1 MKKSQKM
8 CKRSN
13 NRRKK
18 RSKSRCKRSKSRS
31 KRRNDGFST
40 PSSEHLMNIYGR
52 SIDTR
57 QTIPFSGFDDNNRNF
72 ITEWINTSLQ
82 EPLVLDRN
90 LMVVHHRTITWL
102 VDYVNNIKARI
113 DFSI

>member
-52 SIDTR
+52 SIDTGE
-57 QTIPFSGFDDNNRNF
+57 TIPFSGFVNYRDLF
-72 ITEWINTSLQ
+72 TEWFDTRLQ

-113 DFSI
+113 DFNI